1 MGDKSNR
8 PVASG
13 NLANHPVMRELKLS
27 VERWLSDNNQKQST
41 LAADCGFDPADL
53 GHFFKGERPLSGSA
67 LANLAEKLEIDP
79 ARLLLFNEYCQS
91 VRRLREPSGTEDAS
105 GALAASGGAKRR
117 EGWER
122 AQQTFEA
129 LLKRLPSSELAHAPI
144 VGPRMLGD
152 WPMSFLPLMVFVG
165 DRRETP
171 PKSPADLLAT
181 SASMGDL
188 YYLPQLRLPAE
199 TEIRSDKT
207 VVIASRESIR
217 NLVQDKNL
225 LIIGSPAA
233 NLMARVVNSGACFS
247 FHAKPEA
254 LRQASEFQKLLEP
267 IRYLPD
273 RLQRY
278 ADINSVT
285 AMEKEWSRRRRY
297 MIYGFARSGILDPVD
312 YEGLRATTT
321 PPYTDYGVV
330 SLCKHPW
337 ADNRVAIIAAG
348 LHGPATAAAIKL
360 LSQPNAFAERPLGG
374 VFHVHVPVDAPW
386 EERYHHLN
394 PEFDTH
400 EYTIAGYASAMKSF
414 VARHQPDLAGEF
426 GFWDPQAVSNLMEI
440 LSNSSEARAQQM
452 SA

>member
-1 MGDKSNR
+1 MGDNSNR
-8 PVASG
+8 PVAGG
-13 NLANHPVMRELKLS
+13 NPANHPIMLELKLQ
-27 VERWLSDNNQKQST
+27 VERWLSDHNQKQGT

-53 GHFFKGERPLSGSA
+53 AHFLKGERPLPQYA
-67 LANLAEKLEIDP
+67 LANLAEKLDIDP
-79 ARLLLFNEYCQS
+79 ARLLLFGEYCQC
-91 VRRLREPSGTEDAS
+91 VRRLRESSSPEDAS
-105 GALAASGGAKRR
+105 ATPSGVAKKRY
-117 EGWER
+117 GWEQ

-129 LLKRLPSSELAHAPI
+129 LLQRLPSGELAHSPVIA
-144 VGPRMLGD
+144 PRMLGD

-188 YYLPQLRLPAE
+188 HYLPQLRLPPE

-207 VVIASRESIR
+207 VIIASRESIR

-254 LRQASEFQKLLEP
+254 LRQALDFQKLLEP

-273 RLQRY
+273 RLERY
-278 ADINSVT
+278 TDINSVT
-285 AMEKEWSRRRRY
+285 ATEREWSRRRRY

-321 PPYTDYGVV
+321 PPYTDYGVI

-337 ADNRVAIIAAG
+337 SDNRVAIIAAG
-348 LHGPATAAAIKL
+348 LHGPATAASIKL

-400 EYTIAGYASAMKSF
+400 EYTIASYAAAMQRF
-414 VARHQPDLAGEF
+414 VEAHRSELMGEF
-426 GFWDPQAVSNLMEI
+426 GFWDPDAVGGLLEL
-440 LSNSSEARAQQM
+440 LSSSAEPRRQ
-452 SA
+452 